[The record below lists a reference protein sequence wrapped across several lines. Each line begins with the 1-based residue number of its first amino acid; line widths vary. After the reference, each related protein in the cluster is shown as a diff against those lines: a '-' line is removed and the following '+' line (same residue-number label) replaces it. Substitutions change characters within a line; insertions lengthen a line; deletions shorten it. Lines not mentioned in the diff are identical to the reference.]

1 MKDYSQGLKG
11 LLYLV
16 LLFISKSI
24 SNFEHLADITL
35 FMWRKLSLLITE
47 HIEIVCYQCWAA

>member
-35 FMWRKLSLLITE
+35 FM
-47 HIEIVCYQCWAA
+47 